1 MLHKTIGQTSTHG
14 IGRVRYVSVSTKGAY
29 MCTSYL
35 DWSHCLVEVSNHSV
49 GNTDLDDK
57 DLIHDMQGLKNN
69 M

>member
-1 MLHKTIGQTSTHG
+1 M
-14 IGRVRYVSVSTKGAY
+14 SVSRKDAY

-57 DLIHDMQGLKNN
+57 DLIHDMQGLKKNN